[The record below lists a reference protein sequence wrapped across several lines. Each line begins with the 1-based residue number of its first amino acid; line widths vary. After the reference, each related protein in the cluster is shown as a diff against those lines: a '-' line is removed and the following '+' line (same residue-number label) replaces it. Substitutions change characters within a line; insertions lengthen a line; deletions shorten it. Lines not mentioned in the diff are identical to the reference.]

1 MFGIGGFELFII
13 LLFGFLIFGPD
24 KLPEIAKTVG
34 TAISKFKKAQDE
46 MSAVLKSEV
55 LEASSESDKKSQ
67 SNTNKTSD
75 ESTGES
81 FAERKAR
88 YDKERAERKQ
98 KKELEENRAA
108 MRKNSAE
115 HARNLEEQIE
125 EESKENKAGEKHEAG
140 EKESSKPAIT
150 ADQLYGNVPIKPAPK
165 TTKTAV
171 ADKATPQV
179 IEEEPESHKAAD
191 TTAQASEPTGEEG
204 EKQNTPSQPIEQ
216 SRKEEGE

>member
-55 LEASSESDKKSQ
+55 MEAGAESDKKPKS
-67 SNTNKTSD
+67 KTSGSSED
-75 ESTGES
+75 DSVVES

-88 YDKERAERKQ
+88 YDKERAERRRKQ
-98 KKELEENRAA
+98 QLEANREA
-108 MRKNSAE
+108 MRKSSTE
-115 HARNLEEQIE
+115 HARELEQQ
-125 EESKENKAGEKHEAG
+125 AEAG
-140 EKESSKPAIT
+140 ESSAAGKDSAVVKPAIT

-165 TTKTAV
+165 AKPA
-171 ADKATPQV
+171 
-179 IEEEPESHKAAD
+179 
-191 TTAQASEPTGEEG
+191 ASEGVGE
-204 EKQNTPSQPIEQ
+204 SEQ
-216 SRKEEGE
+216 TAKMQSKEEGE

>member
-55 LEASSESDKKSQ
+55 MEAGAESDKKPKS
-67 SNTNKTSD
+67 KTSGSSED
-75 ESTGES
+75 DSAVES

-88 YDKERAERKQ
+88 YDKERAERRRKQ
-98 KKELEENRAA
+98 QLEANREA
-108 MRKNSAE
+108 MRKSSTE
-115 HARNLEEQIE
+115 HARELKQQ
-125 EESKENKAGEKHEAG
+125 AEAG
-140 EKESSKPAIT
+140 ESSAAGKDSAAVKPAIT

-165 TTKTAV
+165 A
-171 ADKATPQV
+171 KAKP
-179 IEEEPESHKAAD
+179 A
-191 TTAQASEPTGEEG
+191 ASEGVG
-204 EKQNTPSQPIEQ
+204 KSEQ
-216 SRKEEGE
+216 TAKMQSKEEGE

>member
-55 LEASSESDKKSQ
+55 MEAGVESDKKPKS
-67 SNTNKTSD
+67 KTSGSSED
-75 ESTGES
+75 DSAVES

-88 YDKERAERKQ
+88 YDKERAERRRKQ
-98 KKELEENRAA
+98 QLEANREA
-108 MRKNSAE
+108 MRKSSTE
-115 HARNLEEQIE
+115 HARELEQQ
-125 EESKENKAGEKHEAG
+125 AEAG
-140 EKESSKPAIT
+140 ESSAAGKDSAAVKPAIT

-165 TTKTAV
+165 AKPA
-171 ADKATPQV
+171 
-179 IEEEPESHKAAD
+179 
-191 TTAQASEPTGEEG
+191 ASEGVGE
-204 EKQNTPSQPIEQ
+204 SEQ
-216 SRKEEGE
+216 TAKMQSKEEGE